1 MKLNKRSA
9 EAAVLP
15 AGKTDHVFWDDALSG
30 FGVRLRGD
38 RKHCTKRWLVQY
50 RVGAVQRRESL
61 GDIGRVSIDAAR
73 KIARKRF
80 AQAEL
85 GVDPAAE
92 RAKERRG
99 ATTLAM
105 IADRYLADKQGELRA
120 SSFAAAARHLN
131 EHWKPLRDRPLEV
144 IKRADIAMRLQDI
157 KQNHGPAAAAHA
169 RAHLS
174 ALFAWAMG
182 EGLCD
187 VNPVIGTNDPNK
199 GAQAR
204 DRALNDA
211 EIRAVWKACG
221 DDDFSRIVKLLLLLG
236 CRRDEIS
243 ALEWNECDLDT
254 GTLTIPGQRTKN
266 KRQLSLVLPKPALEI
281 LRAVPRQ
288 AGRVHVFGHVGKG
301 FTGVSHAMAQFQAR
315 MAAAGNSL
323 PHWSLHD
330 LRRTMRS
337 GLGRLGVPPHIA
349 ELAINHTKVGII
361 AVYDKHRYEPE
372 ITTAL
377 AQWCEHVMAVVENR
391 KPKVVPLLKAGVR
404 L

>member
-144 IKRADIAMRLQDI
+144 IKRA
-157 KQNHGPAAAAHA
+157 
-169 RAHLS
+169 
-174 ALFAWAMG
+174 
-182 EGLCD
+182 
-187 VNPVIGTNDPNK
+187 
-199 GAQAR
+199 
-204 DRALNDA
+204 
-211 EIRAVWKACG
+211 
-221 DDDFSRIVKLLLLLG
+221 
-236 CRRDEIS
+236 
-243 ALEWNECDLDT
+243 
-254 GTLTIPGQRTKN
+254 
-266 KRQLSLVLPKPALEI
+266 
-281 LRAVPRQ
+281 
-288 AGRVHVFGHVGKG
+288 
-301 FTGVSHAMAQFQAR
+301 
-315 MAAAGNSL
+315 
-323 PHWSLHD
+323 
-330 LRRTMRS
+330 
-337 GLGRLGVPPHIA
+337 
-349 ELAINHTKVGII
+349 
-361 AVYDKHRYEPE
+361 
-372 ITTAL
+372 
-377 AQWCEHVMAVVENR
+377 
-391 KPKVVPLLKAGVR
+391 
-404 L
+404 